1 MTVQMYWD
9 SCVVVYL
16 VEGVSPWRQLLRER
30 LLQRA
35 DAPVVCV
42 SELVRLERRVQHLR
56 NADAPMLQLF
66 DEFFARTDVTLVDVT
81 RQAWALATDLRAR
94 HRIRTPDA
102 LHLACAITAGAD
114 ELWTNDSRLHHA
126 AVPYLTA
133 VNIQQPA

>member
-42 SELVRLERRVQHLR
+42 SELVRLECRVQHLR
-56 NADAPMLQLF
+56 NADGPMLQLF
-66 DEFFARTDVTLVDVT
+66 DEFFARTL
-81 RQAWALATDLRAR
+81 LATSTRNRSNA
-94 HRIRTPDA
+94 
-102 LHLACAITAGAD
+102 
-114 ELWTNDSRLHHA
+114 
-126 AVPYLTA
+126 
-133 VNIQQPA
+133 QQQT